1 MKFYYDRI
9 PLKIFIAKFSTKIE
23 FSGDLNFIKVKFYRI
38 EILSQ

>member
-9 PLKIFIAKFSTKIE
+9 LLKNFIAKFSTTTE
-23 FSGDLNFIKVKFYRI
+23 FNEDLNFIKVKFYRI

>member
-9 PLKIFIAKFSTKIE
+9 LLKISLQNLAQRQNLAE
-23 FSGDLNFIKVKFYRI
+23 NLNFIKVKFYRI